1 MSFLAKP
8 SLIVILF
15 LIASHFYQDIRDLKK
30 NQMRI
35 LAPLLL
41 VIVFSTSLQ
50 AQESSS
56 PYKTEFW
63 KDGSWIAGS
72 TALNVLGVITI
83 QNKDNLTDNDLANLN
98 EDDIWGI
105 NRGAVGNYSVKA
117 DELSYVPFYASFA
130 SPLLFLLGEDERKN
144 FGQISVM
151 FVETM
156 ATTGALFTITAGTVQ
171 KSRPLVYN
179 EDLPVE
185 DRKDSDAQR
194 SFFAGHTA
202 ATAAASFFTAKVFHD
217 FNPNSPAVPFV
228 WAGAVAVP
236 AYVGYLRTKAGKHFL
251 TDNLIGFGVG
261 AACGILVPEI
271 HKIGNERLEVYPTSR
286 TNVLGT
292 GIDTKGIAVNYS
304 F

>member
-1 MSFLAKP
+1 
-8 SLIVILF
+8 
-15 LIASHFYQDIRDLKK
+15 
-30 NQMRI
+30 MRKI
-35 LAPLLL
+35 APLLL
-41 VIVFSTSLQ
+41 MIFMCNSLFS
-50 AQESSS
+50 QESSS

-83 QNKDNLTDNDLANLN
+83 QNKDDLTDLDLEEL
-98 EDDIWGI
+98 DRGDIWKI
-105 NRGAVGNYSVKA
+105 NRGAAGNYSVEA

-156 ATTGALFTITAGTVQ
+156 ASTGAIFTITAGTVQ

-179 EDLPVE
+179 EDLSAE
-185 DRKDSDAQR
+185 ERKDSDAQR

-202 ATAAASFFTAKVFHD
+202 ATAAATFFSAKVFQD
-217 FNPNSPAVPFV
+217 FNPDSPAVPYV

-251 TDNLIGFGVG
+251 TDNLIGFGIG

-271 HKIGNERLEVYPTSR
+271 HKIGNEKLDIYPTSQ

-292 GIDTKGIAVNYS
+292 GIDTKGIALNYT

>member
-1 MSFLAKP
+1 MRKFVPFL
-8 SLIVILF
+8 LGILF
-15 LIASHFYQDIRDLKK
+15 AFNI
-30 NQMRI
+30 
-35 LAPLLL
+35 
-41 VIVFSTSLQ
+41 Q

-63 KDGSWIAGS
+63 KDGSWIAGT
-72 TALNVLGVITI
+72 TALNVLGVMSI
-83 QNKDNLTDNDLANLN
+83 QNKEDLSLTELENLDRN
-98 EDDIWGI
+98 DIWKI
-105 NRGAVGNYSVKA
+105 DRAAAGNYSPNA
-117 DELSYVPFYASFA
+117 DELSYIPFYASFA
-130 SPLLFLLGEDERKN
+130 SPLLFLLGEDERHN

-156 ATTGALFTITAGTVQ
+156 ATTGALFTITAGNVQ

-179 EDLPVE
+179 ESLSE
-185 DRKDSDAQR
+185 GDRRDSDAQR

-202 ATAAASFFTAKVFHD
+202 ATAAATFFSAKVFQD
-217 FNPNSPAVPFV
+217 FNPDSPAVPFV

-251 TDNLIGFGVG
+251 TDNLIGFGIG
-261 AACGILVPEI
+261 AACGILVPEL
-271 HKIGNERLEVYPTSR
+271 HKIGNEKLEVYPTAQN
-286 TNVLGT
+286 NVLGT

>member
-1 MSFLAKP
+1 MRQVVLIIIMILISFNIK
-8 SLIVILF
+8 S
-15 LIASHFYQDIRDLKK
+15 
-30 NQMRI
+30 
-35 LAPLLL
+35 
-41 VIVFSTSLQ
+41 
-50 AQESSS
+50 QEGAS

-63 KDGSWIAGS
+63 KDGSWITGS
-72 TALNVLGVITI
+72 VALNVLGVITI
-83 QNKDNLTDNDLANLN
+83 QNKEDLTAEEFSNLD
-98 EDDIWGI
+98 ESDIWEI
-105 NRGAVGNYSVKA
+105 DRWAAGNYSAKA
-117 DELSYVPFYASFA
+117 DELSYIPFYASFA
-130 SPLLFLLGEDERKN
+130 TPLLFLLGEDERKN

-179 EDLPVE
+179 ENLSMDE
-185 DRKDSDAQR
+185 RRDSDAQR

-202 ATAAASFFTAKVFHD
+202 ATAAASFFTAKVFQD
-217 FNPNSPAVPFV
+217 FNPDSPAVPYV

-251 TDNLIGFGVG
+251 TDNLIGFGIG

-271 HKIGNERLEVYPTSR
+271 HKIGNEKLDIYPTSQ
-286 TNVLGT
+286 TNVMGT
-292 GIDTKGIAVNYS
+292 GIDTKGVGVNYS

>member
-1 MSFLAKP
+1 MSFEKKTMRK
-8 SLIVILF
+8 ILSF
-15 LIASHFYQDIRDLKK
+15 LIAIAAVTGM
-30 NQMRI
+30 NG
-35 LAPLLL
+35 
-41 VIVFSTSLQ
+41 
-50 AQESSS
+50 QESNS

-72 TALNVLGVITI
+72 VALNALGVITI
-83 QNKDNLTDNDLANLN
+83 QNKPDLTANELASLDKN
-98 EDDIWGI
+98 DIWKI
-105 NRGAVGNYSVKA
+105 NRGAVGNYSIEA

-130 SPLLFLLGEDERKN
+130 TPLLFLLGEEERKN
-144 FGQISVM
+144 FGQISVL

-156 ATTGALFTITAGTVQ
+156 ATTGAIFTLTAGTVE

-179 EDLPVE
+179 ESLSE
-185 DRKDSDAQR
+185 EERRDSDAQR

-202 ATAAASFFTAKVFHD
+202 ATAAASFFSAKVFSD
-217 FNPNSPAVPFV
+217 YNPNSPAIPYV

-251 TDNLIGFGVG
+251 TDNLVGFGIG

-271 HKIGNERLEVYPTSR
+271 HKIGNDNLEVYPAVQA
-286 TNVLGT
+286 NVLGT
-292 GIDTKGIAVNYS
+292 GIDTKGIGVNYS

>member
-1 MSFLAKP
+1 MKKITPIL
-8 SLIVILF
+8 VILF
-15 LIASHFYQDIRDLKK
+15 FTMSL
-30 NQMRI
+30 
-35 LAPLLL
+35 
-41 VIVFSTSLQ
+41 FS
-50 AQESSS
+50 QENSS
-56 PYKTEFW
+56 PYKTDFW

-83 QNKDNLTDNDLANLN
+83 QNKADLTDADLAKLN
-98 EDDIWGI
+98 EKDIWGI
-105 NRGAVGNYSVKA
+105 NRGAVGNYSAQA

-151 FVETM
+151 FIETM
-156 ATTGALFTITAGTVQ
+156 ATTGAIFTITAGTVQ

-179 EDLPVE
+179 EDLSAE
-185 DRKDSDAQR
+185 ERKDSDAQR

-217 FNPNSPAVPFV
+217 FNPDSPAVPYV

-236 AYVGYLRTKAGKHFL
+236 AYVGYLRVKAGKHFL
-251 TDNLIGFGVG
+251 TDNLIGFGIG

-271 HKIGNERLEVYPTSR
+271 HKIGNEKLDVYPTSKS
-286 TNVLGT
+286 NVMGT
-292 GIDTKGIAVNYS
+292 GIDTKGIAFNYR

>member
-1 MSFLAKP
+1 
-8 SLIVILF
+8 
-15 LIASHFYQDIRDLKK
+15 
-30 NQMRI
+30 MRKI
-35 LAPLLL
+35 APLLIAL
-41 VIVFSTSLQ
+41 ITTFGLKS
-50 AQESSS
+50 QESSS

-72 TALNVLGVITI
+72 TALNILGVITI
-83 QNKDNLTDNDLANLN
+83 QNKDDLSDNDLANLN
-98 EDDIWGI
+98 PDDIWGI
-105 NRGAVGNYSVKA
+105 NSGAIGNYSANA

-156 ATTGALFTITAGTVQ
+156 ATTGAIFTITAGTVQ

-179 EDLPVE
+179 EELSAE
-185 DRKDSDAQR
+185 ERKDSDAQR

-217 FNPNSPAVPFV
+217 FNPDSPAVPFV

-251 TDNLIGFGVG
+251 TDNLIGFGIG
-261 AACGILVPEI
+261 AACGILVPEL
-271 HKIGNERLEVYPTSR
+271 HKIGNEKVDIYPTAQ

-292 GIDTKGIAVNYS
+292 GIDTKGIGVNYS

>member
-1 MSFLAKP
+1 
-8 SLIVILF
+8 
-15 LIASHFYQDIRDLKK
+15 
-30 NQMRI
+30 MRKI
-35 LAPLLL
+35 APLLIML
-41 VIVFSTSLQ
+41 FISMNFI

-83 QNKDNLTDNDLANLN
+83 QNKDGLTDNDLANLDRN
-98 EDDIWGI
+98 DIWKI
-105 NRGAVGNYSVKA
+105 NRGAAGNYSANA

-130 SPLLFLLGEDERKN
+130 SPILFLLGEDERKN

-179 EDLPVE
+179 ENLSAKE
-185 DRKDSDAQR
+185 RKDSDAQR

-202 ATAAASFFTAKVFHD
+202 ATAAATFFSAKVFHD
-217 FNPNSPAVPFV
+217 FNPDSPAVPFV

-251 TDNLIGFGVG
+251 TDNLIGFGIG

-271 HKIGNERLEVYPTSR
+271 HKIGNERLDVYPTAQ
-286 TNVLGT
+286 TNVMGT

>member
-1 MSFLAKP
+1 MKKIFPLVLAC
-8 SLIVILF
+8 LVATGLF
-15 LIASHFYQDIRDLKK
+15 
-30 NQMRI
+30 
-35 LAPLLL
+35 
-41 VIVFSTSLQ
+41 
-50 AQESSS
+50 AQEKSS
-56 PYKTEFW
+56 PYETNFW

-83 QNKDNLTDNDLANLN
+83 QNKADLTDNDLANLN
-98 EDDIWGI
+98 ESDIWGI
-105 NRGAVGNYSVKA
+105 NRGAVGNYSLEA

-130 SPLLFLLGEDERKN
+130 SPLLFLLGEDEREN

-151 FVETM
+151 LVETM
-156 ATTGALFTITAGTVQ
+156 ATTGAIFTITAGTVQ

-179 EDLPVE
+179 ESLPADE
-185 DRKDSDAQR
+185 RKDSDAQR

-217 FNPNSPAVPFV
+217 FNPDSPAVPYV

-251 TDNLIGFGVG
+251 TDNLIGFGIG
-261 AACGILVPEI
+261 AACGILVPEF
-271 HKIGNERLEVYPTSR
+271 HKIGNENLDIYPTAQ
-286 TNVLGT
+286 TNVMGT
-292 GIDTKGIAVNYS
+292 GIDAKGVGMNYS

>member
-1 MSFLAKP
+1 
-8 SLIVILF
+8 
-15 LIASHFYQDIRDLKK
+15 
-30 NQMRI
+30 MRI
-35 LAPLLL
+35 IAPLLL
-41 VIVFSTSLQ
+41 IALLSGSLK
-50 AQESSS
+50 AQETQS

-72 TALNVLGVITI
+72 TALNVLGVLTI
-83 QNKDNLTDNDLANLN
+83 QNKDELSDNDLASLDKN
-98 EDDIWGI
+98 DIWGI
-105 NRGAVGNYSVKA
+105 NRGAAGNYSANA
-117 DELSYVPFYASFA
+117 DELSYIPFYASFA
-130 SPLLFLLGEDERKN
+130 TPLLFLLGEDERKN

-156 ATTGALFTITAGTVQ
+156 ATTGAIFTITAGTVQ

-179 EDLPVE
+179 ESLPDE
-185 DRKDSDAQR
+185 DRKDPDAQR

-202 ATAAASFFTAKVFHD
+202 ATAAASFFSAKVFND
-217 FNPNSPAVPFV
+217 YNPDSPAVPFV

-251 TDNLIGFGVG
+251 TDNLIGFGIG

-271 HKIGNERLEVYPTSR
+271 HKIGNERLDVYPTAQ
-286 TNVLGT
+286 TNVMGT
-292 GIDTKGIAVNYS
+292 GIDTKGIGVNYN

>member
-1 MSFLAKP
+1 MG
-8 SLIVILF
+8 LIVILF
-15 LIASHFYQDIRDLKK
+15 LIASIFSEDIRDLAKK
-30 NQMRI
+30 QMKK
-35 LAPLLL
+35 
-41 VIVFSTSLQ
+41 VIPFLITVLIFTGLQ
-50 AQESSS
+50 GQESSS
-56 PYKTEFW
+56 PYKTDFW

-72 TALNVLGVITI
+72 VGLNVVGVITI
-83 QNKDNLTDNDLANLN
+83 QNKADLTDAELENLSRN
-98 EDDIWGI
+98 DIWKI
-105 NRGAVGNYSVKA
+105 DRGAAGNYSVEA

-130 SPLLFLLGEDERKN
+130 TPLLFLLGEDERKN

-179 EDLPVE
+179 ENLSPGE
-185 DRKDSDAQR
+185 RKDSDAQR

-217 FNPNSPAVPFV
+217 YNRDSSAVPFV
-228 WAGAVAVP
+228 WAGAVVLP

-251 TDNLIGFGVG
+251 TDNLIGFGIG

-271 HKIGNERLEVYPTSR
+271 HKIGNERLDVYPTAQ
-286 TNVLGT
+286 TNVMGT
-292 GIDTKGIAVNYS
+292 GIDTKGIGLNYS

>member
-1 MSFLAKP
+1 M
-8 SLIVILF
+8 
-15 LIASHFYQDIRDLKK
+15 K
-30 NQMRI
+30 NV
-35 LAPLLL
+35 APLLIACL
-41 VIVFSTSLQ
+41 LSMSLFS
-50 AQESSS
+50 QESSS

-63 KDGSWIAGS
+63 KDGSWIVGS

-83 QNKDNLTDNDLANLN
+83 QNKADLTDHELENLN
-98 EDDIWGI
+98 EKDIWGI
-105 NRGAVGNYSVKA
+105 NRGAAGNYSIEA

-130 SPLLFLLGEDERKN
+130 TPLLFLLGEDERKN

-156 ATTGALFTITAGTVQ
+156 ATTGAIFTITAGTVQ

-179 EDLPVE
+179 KNLPAE
-185 DRKDSDAQR
+185 ERKDSDAQR

-202 ATAAASFFTAKVFHD
+202 ATAAASFFSAKVYQD
-217 FNPNSPAVPFV
+217 FNPDSPAVPYV

-251 TDNLIGFGVG
+251 TDNIIGFGIG

-271 HKIGNERLEVYPTSR
+271 HKIGNEKLDIYPTSQ
-286 TNVLGT
+286 TNVMGT
-292 GIDTKGIAVNYS
+292 GLDTKGIALNYT

>member
-1 MSFLAKP
+1 M
-8 SLIVILF
+8 
-15 LIASHFYQDIRDLKK
+15 KK
-30 NQMRI
+30 NIMRKVV
-35 LAPLLL
+35 PLLL
-41 VIVFSTSLQ
+41 TLIFTLGIYS
-50 AQESSS
+50 QESSS

-63 KDGSWIAGS
+63 KDGSWITAS

-83 QNKDNLTDNDLANLN
+83 QNKESLTDNDLSNLDKN
-98 EDDIWGI
+98 DIWGI
-105 NRGAVGNYSVKA
+105 NRGAVGNYSKNA
-117 DELSYVPFYASFA
+117 DELSYIPFYASFA

-156 ATTGALFTITAGTVQ
+156 ATTGAIFTITAGTVQ

-179 EDLPVE
+179 ENLPAE
-185 DRKDSDAQR
+185 ERKDSDAQR

-202 ATAAASFFTAKVFHD
+202 ATAAATFFTAKVFQD
-217 FNPNSPAVPFV
+217 FNPDSPAVPFV
-228 WAGAVAVP
+228 WGGAVVVP

-251 TDNLIGFGVG
+251 TDNLIGFGIG

-271 HKIGNERLEVYPTSR
+271 HKIGNENLDIYPTAQ
-286 TNVLGT
+286 TNVMGT
-292 GIDTKGIAVNYS
+292 GIDTKGIGVNYS